1 MLVLDD
7 VQALGLIYIALMS
20 MGFARSAGD
29 CSVRWMRA
37 VRGVALAAAC
47 CRAFV
52 LPTKPR
58 HPSLSRAAARDAPEN
73 DVYDVVICGAG
84 PSGLSLASACA
95 RRDLS
100 VCVVDPAL
108 DKPWPNNYGVWIDE
122 VEPLGYGDCCDAVW
136 RESSVVFED
145 AGAGDLANVTL
156 RRPYGRVDRI
166 ALKRRL
172 VDECGPSTVFVS
184 AGARRVDHRDDAPSE
199 VSLDGGSSVRGLAV
213 VDATGFKRKFVEH
226 AAAFD
231 PGLQVTY
238 GALLDVPGGHPFPLD
253 KLVLMDYR
261 DGYLGDDAAAVK
273 RNERFPSFMYVMPL
287 SERKIFFEET
297 ILASRGAGKE

>member
-1 MLVLDD
+1 
-7 VQALGLIYIALMS
+7 

-108 DKPWPNNYGVWIDE
+108 DEPWPNNYGVWIDE

-199 VSLDGGSSVRGLAV
+199 VSLDGGSSP
-213 VDATGFKRKFVEH
+213 T
-226 AAAFD
+226 
-231 PGLQVTY
+231 
-238 GALLDVPGGHPFPLD
+238 ALLDVPGGHPFPLD